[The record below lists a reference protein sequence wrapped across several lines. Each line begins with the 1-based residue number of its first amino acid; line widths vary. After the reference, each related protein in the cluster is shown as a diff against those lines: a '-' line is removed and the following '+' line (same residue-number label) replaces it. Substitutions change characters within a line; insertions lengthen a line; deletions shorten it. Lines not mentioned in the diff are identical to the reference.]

1 MKKLLFVCAL
11 VVSVFAGCRSKMA
24 LDENGNPRTLLVAI
38 YEGDNPGEVTK
49 ALGYTRDYLSRKLG
63 IPVEFQKSSDYSS
76 VIEALL
82 TKKVHMAYLSPFPYV
97 LATQKQ
103 KLVPMVAPG
112 MDGKPEMYHSIIF
125 TNPSTGLH
133 SMDDVKARSHSL
145 TLCFAD
151 PASTSGHLVP
161 AAYLTS
167 IGLDPKSAFK
177 QAMFAGSHYASMLS
191 VKSGKIDV
199 GCSFNYSLDKMIREK
214 MIAPRDLVV
223 LWTSDPIVQSPI
235 VMRSDINPA
244 FTEKVK
250 NAYLRMNV
258 EDTLAFRTYMNMYHP
273 QQSDRLEYIPVDDS
287 AFNGL
292 RKIMQGNDITTE
304 KQ

>member
-11 VVSVFAGCRSKMA
+11 VALSLTGCRSKMA
-24 LDENGNPRTLLVAI
+24 LDENGNPRTLLVAV
-38 YEGDNPGEVTK
+38 YEGDNPGEVSK
-49 ALGYTRDYLSRKLG
+49 ALAYTQAYLSRKLG

-112 MDGKPEMYHSIIF
+112 MNGKPEMYHSLIF
-125 TNPSTGLH
+125 TNPFTGLH

-161 AAYLTS
+161 AAYLAS

-191 VKSGKIDV
+191 VKSGKIDI

-214 MIAPRDLVV
+214 MIAPQDLIV
-223 LWTSDPIVQSPI
+223 LWTSDPIVESPI
-235 VMRSDINPA
+235 CMRSDINPA
-244 FTEKVK
+244 FTERVK

-273 QQSDRLEYIPVDDS
+273 QHSDQLEYIPIQDS
-287 AFNGL
+287 AFDGL